1 MTTLILSPLSNFL
14 PLESPKLNTTLRDP
28 QRFQRQVNGPQ
39 EILGFIWI
47 NFVVWIKRQKMFQ
60 NLVTD
65 WVGLGLEW
73 MIYFAAGRGYKLHF
87 SRYLVV
93 FSRFI
98 SDRVDIFCYPW
109 SHRSI
114 AKVADFANKDDRSP
128 KRRVHLTIWALN
140 NRHQPPRWLSGTRK
154 LEIQT
159 LRIKFWC
166 QCYNAADI
174 NDD

>member
-14 PLESPKLNTTLRDP
+14 PLESPKLNTTLQDP

-98 SDRVDIFCYPW
+98 SDIFLL
-109 SHRSI
+109 SLI
-114 AKVADFANKDDRSP
+114 SP
-128 KRRVHLTIWALN
+128 LYRQGCGLCKQGWPFSQAPCTPENFN
-140 NRHQPPRWLSGTRK
+140 NRHQPARLLWLSGTRK

-166 QCYNAADI
+166 QYYNAADI